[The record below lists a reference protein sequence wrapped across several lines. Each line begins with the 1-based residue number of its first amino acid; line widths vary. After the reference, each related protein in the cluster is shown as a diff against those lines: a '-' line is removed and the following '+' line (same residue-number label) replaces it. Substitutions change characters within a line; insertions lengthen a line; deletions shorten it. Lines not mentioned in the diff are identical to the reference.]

1 MGWSFKVHGGVAAG
15 LGAVLLV
22 LAGLTLLPGVLP
34 LARAKGPLALIAFLS
49 LPIVI
54 SAVARLL
61 LARVDKSLA
70 WQAFRCLP
78 GRVQVGLAVM
88 VLSGVGMTFLG
99 KGQEGNLQAAEVKD
113 GRYFA
118 LDTTPYA
125 RGTVELSHEQYQ
137 VVLEADRRVWIT
149 VSGMFLAGAACAV
162 LVAGELRR
170 ADRGAASSR

>member
-22 LAGLTLLPGVLP
+22 LAGLTWLPGVLP
-34 LARAKGPLALIAFLS
+34 LAKAGWLLALIAVLF

-54 SAVARLL
+54 SAVARLF

-78 GRVQVGLAVM
+78 GWVRMGLAVLI
-88 VLSGVGMTFLG
+88 LSGVVMTFFG

-118 LDTTPYA
+118 FDTTPHA

-137 VVLEADRRVWIT
+137 VVLEADQRFKLT
-149 VSGMFLAGAACAV
+149 TSGALFVGAAYAV

-170 ADRGAASSR
+170 ADRGAASPR

>member
-34 LARAKGPLALIAFLS
+34 PAEVGWLPALIAVLFV
-49 LPIVI
+49 PIVV
-54 SAVARLL
+54 SAMVRLF

-78 GRVQVGLAVM
+78 GWVQTGLAVLI
-88 VLSGVGMTFLG
+88 LSGVMVTFFG
-99 KGQEGNLQAAEVKD
+99 KGQEGNLQSAEVKD

-125 RGTVELSHEQYQ
+125 RGTVELSREQYQ
-137 VVLEADRRVWIT
+137 VVLEADRRTMLAVP
-149 VSGMFLAGAACAV
+149 GMLFVGAAYAV

-170 ADRGAASSR
+170 ADRGVVSSK

>member
-1 MGWSFKVHGGVAAG
+1 MRWVNEITVTVGLVESCRCLPAA
-15 LGAVLLV
+15 
-22 LAGLTLLPGVLP
+22 
-34 LARAKGPLALIAFLS
+34 
-49 LPIVI
+49 
-54 SAVARLL
+54 
-61 LARVDKSLA
+61 LA

-78 GRVQVGLAVM
+78 GWVQMGLAVLI
-88 VLSGVGMTFLG
+88 LSGVGMTFLG

-125 RGTVELSHEQYQ
+125 RGTVELSREQYQ

-149 VSGMFLAGAACAV
+149 AAGMFFVGAACAV

>member
-34 LARAKGPLALIAFLS
+34 LAKTGWLLALSAVLFF
-49 LPIVI
+49 PIVI
-54 SAVARLL
+54 SAVVRLF
-61 LARVDKSLA
+61 LARVDKDLA
-70 WQAFRCLP
+70 WQAFRCFP
-78 GRVQVGLAVM
+78 GWVQAGLAVL
-88 VLSGVGMTFLG
+88 VLSGVGMTFFG
-99 KGQEGNLQAAEVKD
+99 KGQEGNLQAAEVKG

-118 LDTTPYA
+118 FDTTPYA
-125 RGTVELSHEQYQ
+125 RGTVELSYEQYQ

-149 VSGMFLAGAACAV
+149 VSGALFVGAAYAV